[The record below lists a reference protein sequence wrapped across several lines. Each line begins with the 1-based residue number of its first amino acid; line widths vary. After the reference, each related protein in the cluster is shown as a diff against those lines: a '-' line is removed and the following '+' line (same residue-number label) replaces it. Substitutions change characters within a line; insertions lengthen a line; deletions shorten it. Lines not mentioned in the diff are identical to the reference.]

1 MLQASA
7 PVETLSP
14 VKGSFEGAVSDGM
27 TRRGCCGKA
36 EVCHL
41 PARLECTGERGLR
54 SPPGILWAR
63 RWDST
68 SSRNPSQG
76 ILAGLPGAVCPCPL

>member
-41 PARLECTGERGLR
+41 PARLECTGEP
-54 SPPGILWAR
+54 S
-63 RWDST
+63 WDSVG
-68 SSRNPSQG
+68 QKV
-76 ILAGLPGAVCPCPL
+76 GLYL